1 MITQPAMNAI
11 PGTWNPRSRSCK
23 RRGSVCQQLH
33 MNDYQLRQ
41 RGFSIIELLISLVL
55 SSMVIL
61 AVVGLYSGSRESYTT
76 QDEVGRLHENM
87 RIGNSIIERTIR
99 QGNYKRFP
107 APRDQNPML
116 VAAFSFVPVTG
127 ANGGSTAP
135 GNSDMVEISF
145 NGSTDQATGVA
156 DGVVVDCLGA
166 SVAATMQSRNRFQ
179 VRVDAEG
186 RPWLNCSIDSGTSWT
201 PLIPDVEAME
211 VLYGIYSSENRSVTN
226 FVSWGAV
233 TDPARV
239 VAVKIH
245 LLYRSNAEVGVAA
258 STQTYPMAEQ
268 TYGPFADRFL
278 RSVTESTIVI
288 RSVAL

>member
-1 MITQPAMNAI
+1 M
-11 PGTWNPRSRSCK
+11 
-23 RRGSVCQQLH
+23 
-33 MNDYQLRQ
+33 Q

-55 SSMVIL
+55 SSLVIL

-116 VAAFSFVPVTG
+116 VAAFTFVPVTG
-127 ANGGSTAP
+127 ADGGSTTP
-135 GNSDMVEISF
+135 GDSDMVEISF
-145 NGSTDQATGVA
+145 NGSNDFATGTA
-156 DGVVVDCLGA
+156 DGVVVNCLGA
-166 SVAATMQSRNRFQ
+166 AVESDEQSRNRFM
-179 VRVDAEG
+179 VRVDVEG
-186 RPWLNCSIDSGTSWT
+186 RPWLNCSTDGGTVWT

-211 VLYGIYSSENRSVTN
+211 VLYGIYSSENRSVTS
-226 FVSWGAV
+226 FVTWDGV

-239 VAVKIH
+239 VAIKVH
-245 LLYRSNAEVGVAA
+245 LLYRSNAEAGVAP
-258 STQTYPMAEQ
+258 STQTYDLAEQ
-268 TYGPFADRFL
+268 TYGPYDDRFL
-278 RSVTESTIVI
+278 RNVTESTIVI

>member
-1 MITQPAMNAI
+1 MKTPADNHSHS
-11 PGTWNPRSRSCK
+11 PCRRPRHDRS
-23 RRGSVCQQLH
+23 QH
-33 MNDYQLRQ
+33 
-41 RGFSIIELLISLVL
+41 GFSIIELLISLVL

-87 RIGNSIIERTIR
+87 RIGNSIVERTIR

-127 ANGGSTAP
+127 ADGGSTTP
-135 GNSDMVEISF
+135 GDSDMVEISF
-145 NGSTDQATGVA
+145 NGSTDPATAAA

-166 SVAATMQSRNRFQ
+166 SMASTVQSRNRFM
-179 VRVDAEG
+179 VRVDGAG
-186 RPWLNCSIDSGTSWT
+186 RPWLNCSTDGGTVWT

-211 VLYGIYSSENRSVTN
+211 VLYGVYSSENRSVTN
-226 FVSWGAV
+226 FVPWSGV
-233 TDPARV
+233 TDPSRV
-239 VAVKIH
+239 VAIKIH
-245 LLYRSNAEVGVAA
+245 LLYRSNAEAGVAP
-258 STQTYPMAEQ
+258 STLSYDLAER
-268 TYGPFADRFL
+268 TYGPYADRFL
-278 RSVTESTIVI
+278 RSATESTIVI